1 MITPASSL
9 QQFSRKEISI
19 LILLTLCWGL
29 NWPMMKIGVQHF
41 PPLTFRFISML
52 GGLAVLWLAAKITR
66 QSLALTSEN
75 RLPILRLAI
84 PNMVIWHVFI
94 ILGVAKL
101 SSGRAAILGYTM
113 PLWAV
118 LFGLLLYRDKISWR
132 AALGLGCAFI
142 GTLLLLSNEFSR
154 LAGKPAGTIFALIA
168 AAGWGYGTVQLKRTT
183 LTMPTIA
190 ITFWMLVAA
199 NFALL
204 IGAITFE
211 QQAWRM
217 PNQAEWLAIVY
228 NAVLVFGFAHLA
240 WFRLARSLPPIASS
254 LSIML
259 IPMVGLFSG
268 AWLLNETPHWQDYAA
283 LVLMLAAMACVL
295 LPSLPK
301 PPKKSSN

>member
-1 MITPASSL
+1 M
-9 QQFSRKEISI
+9 I

-29 NWPMMKIGVQHF
+29 NWPVMKMGVQDF
-41 PPLTFRFISML
+41 PPLSFRFISML
-52 GGLAVLWLAAKITR
+52 GGLFVLWLAARVTR
-66 QSLALTSEN
+66 QSLH
-75 RLPILRLAI
+75 LPRESILPVLRLAI

-94 ILGVAKL
+94 ILGIAQL

-118 LFGLLLYRDKISWR
+118 FFGVLLYREKISWR
-132 AALGLGCAFI
+132 AAFGLCCAFA

-154 LAGKPAGTIFALIA
+154 LAGKPLGTVFALIA
-168 AAGWGYGTVQLKRTT
+168 AAGWGYGTVQLKRATVN
-183 LTMPTIA
+183 LPTIT

-199 NFALL
+199 NLMLL
-204 IGAITFE
+204 LGAVSLE
-211 QQAWRM
+211 RAAWRW
-217 PNQAEWLAIVY
+217 PNQREWLAIVY

-268 AWLLNETPHWQDYAA
+268 AWFLNEVPHWQDYAA
-283 LVLMLAAMACVL
+283 LLLMLAAMACVL
-295 LPSLPK
+295 LP
-301 PPKKSSN
+301 KKN

>member
-1 MITPASSL
+1 MSTSAPSPL
-9 QQFSRKEISI
+9 QFSRKEIII
-19 LILLTLCWGL
+19 LILLTLVWGL
-29 NWPMMKIGVQHF
+29 NWPVMKLGVQHF

-52 GGLAVLWLAAKITR
+52 GGLLVLWLAAR
-66 QSLALTSEN
+66 LSNQSLALSRDN
-75 RLPILRLAI
+75 LLPVLRLAL

-94 ILGVAKL
+94 ILGIAQL

-118 LFGLLLYRDKISWR
+118 LFGFLLYRQKISSR
-132 AALGLGCAFI
+132 AMFGLVCAFA

-154 LAGKPAGTIFALIA
+154 LAGKPFGTIFALIA
-168 AAGWGYGTVQLKRTT
+168 AAGWGYGTVQLKRANIN
-183 LTMPTIA
+183 MPTIA

-204 IGAITFE
+204 LGAVSLE
-211 QQAWRM
+211 RAAWRM
-217 PNQAEWLAIVY
+217 PTTPEWLAIVY

-259 IPMVGLFSG
+259 IPMVGLFTG
-268 AWLLNETPHWQDYAA
+268 AWLLGEVPHWQDYAA
-283 LVLMLAAMACVL
+283 LVLMLLAMACVL
-295 LPSLPK
+295 LQ
-301 PPKKSSN
+301 KKT